1 MTVHCADCPSFV
13 CRGGIRDAGPDSC
26 PMRGAFPD
34 FEQLYRDGGT
44 RELAVRAAL
53 VEAEGYGRWTRLRE
67 IAEFSHRI
75 GFRRLGIAHCSDMA
89 REAAQVA
96 SYFQG
101 SGLAPVLAPCPPGCD
116 PREQA
121 RFFAHHG
128 MDLVVVAGM
137 SVAHEA
143 LLVHASQVP
152 VVVLIARDLRLRHNP
167 AAALYTSRS
176 YLKDELYGHWSPKQ
190 RPPFQGSDIETLER
204 VAREIRVLDEGRRSW
219 AAPEAPA
226 GGDERPWEANRK
238 GEARADGPRTRL
250 AEVMDLAHALG
261 ATHLGIS
268 FCVGFRE
275 EARTLTSILQTNGF
289 RVSSACCKTGAVPKE
304 EVGLKDSQKVRPG
317 RPEMICNPVAQAEL
331 LNREGVHFALVLGQ
345 CVGHDAA
352 TFRHLGAPSACLV
365 AKDRALAHNTVAAL
379 P

>member
-13 CRGGIRDAGPDSC
+13 CRGGIRDAGPDFC
-26 PMRGAFPD
+26 PMRGHFPD
-34 FEQLYRDGGT
+34 FQELYRDEAT

-53 VEAEGYGRWTRLRE
+53 VEGEGYGRWTRLRE
-67 IAEFSHRI
+67 IAEFCHRI
-75 GFRRLGIAHCSDMA
+75 GFRRLGIAHCSDMV
-89 REAAQVA
+89 REATQVA

-101 SGLAPVLAPCPPGCD
+101 SGLAPVLPPCPPGCE
-116 PREQA
+116 PLEQA
-121 RFFAHHG
+121 RFFGHREI
-128 MDLVVVAGM
+128 DLIVVAGM
-137 SVAHEA
+137 SVIHEA
-143 LLVHASQVP
+143 LLVQASQIP

-176 YLKDELYGHWSPKQ
+176 YLKDELYGHWNPKQ
-190 RPPFQGSDIETLER
+190 RPPFQGSDAETLEG
-204 VAREIRVLDEGRRSW
+204 VAREIQVLDEGRRR
-219 AAPEAPA
+219 
-226 GGDERPWEANRK
+226 GGDRESQAPDEGRRS
-238 GEARADGPRTRL
+238 RL
-250 AEVMDLAHALG
+250 AEAMDLAHALG
-261 ATHLGIS
+261 ASHLGIS

-275 EARTLTSILQTNGF
+275 EARILTSILQTNGF
-289 RVSSACCKTGAVPKE
+289 KVSSACCKTGAVPKE
-304 EVGLKDSQKVRPG
+304 EVGLEDSQKVRPG

-352 TFRHLGAPSACLV
+352 TFQHLEAPAACLV